1 MMRASLAPA
10 VNRQTR
16 SKEVAMKQVADAS
29 RRRLLKNVTL
39 GVALIPIVGI
49 PLRTAVAADLP
60 LVTPDDATA
69 KALKY
74 VSDASKAP
82 DAKPGS
88 KCATCSLYQGAAGS
102 AQGGCLLFP
111 GKAVKASG
119 WCSSWTAK
127 T

>member
-1 MMRASLAPA
+1 
-10 VNRQTR
+10 
-16 SKEVAMKQVADAS
+16 MKHVIDES
-29 RRRLLKNVTL
+29 RRRLLKR
-39 GVALIPIVGI
+39 VALGMALMPIAAI
-49 PLRTAVAADLP
+49 PLRVSIAADLP
-60 LVTPDDATA
+60 LVTTDDATA
-69 KALKY
+69 KSLKY

-88 KCATCSLYQGAAGS
+88 KCANCSLYQGAAGT

>member
-1 MMRASLAPA
+1 
-10 VNRQTR
+10 
-16 SKEVAMKQVADAS
+16 MKPEFDAS
-29 RRRLLKNVTL
+29 RRRLLKKVSL
-39 GVALIPIVGI
+39 GVALTPVAAGV
-49 PLRTAVAADLP
+49 LRSALAADLP
-60 LVTPDDATA
+60 LVSTDDPTA

-74 VSDASKAP
+74 TNDASKAP
-82 DAKPGS
+82 EAKPGS
-88 KCATCSLYQGAAGS
+88 KCANCQLYQGGAGS

>member
-1 MMRASLAPA
+1 
-10 VNRQTR
+10 
-16 SKEVAMKQVADAS
+16 MKHVIDES
-29 RRRLLKNVTL
+29 RRRLLKR
-39 GVALIPIVGI
+39 VALGMALMPIAAI
-49 PLRTAVAADLP
+49 PLRVSIAADLP
-60 LVTPDDATA
+60 LVTADDATA
-69 KALKY
+69 KSLKY

-88 KCATCSLYQGAAGS
+88 KCANCSLYQGAAGT

-111 GKAVKASG
+111 GKAVNASG